1 MSVQCGLSGIW
12 SVRYPCCLWHNATA
26 ILTTLI
32 QKYLGM
38 FGVLLYVM
46 EIVQACIRCMGD
58 DAGLDAVL
66 TQQPSPSLQAMVLML

>member
-1 MSVQCGLSGIW
+1 MLGVEGFELPCFQMSVQCGLSEIW
-12 SVRYPCCLWHNATA
+12 SVRYPWHNATA

-58 DAGLDAVL
+58 AAGLEAVL
-66 TQQPSPSLQAMVLML
+66 TQQP